1 MPGTNHSG
9 VITMSARTA
18 LITGGTSGIGK
29 ATAEVLHSR
38 GYRVAVTGQRP
49 EGVAR
54 ARAELPEDVLVLQAD
69 ARSLADTDKVV
80 SEVGACFGSLT
91 TLFLNAGV
99 SRPMTL
105 DTADEAAYDQVFAV
119 NTKGQFFTLV
129 KALPLLSDGASVIVT
144 VGIGA
149 TRSLTNNSVTAGSH
163 GALLAMIPT
172 LALELAPRRI
182 RVNAVSPGFTDTPM
196 TRTSLRAQSDDVAAT
211 MTAMAQRNPLGR
223 LGVPADVARTV
234 AFLAS
239 DDAAYVT
246 GQEIVVSGGAGLA
259 I

>member
-1 MPGTNHSG
+1 
-9 VITMSARTA
+9 MSARTA

-29 ATAEVLHSR
+29 ATARALHQR
-38 GYRVAVTGQRP
+38 GYRVAVTGQRH
-49 EGVAR
+49 ESVVGAR
-54 ARAELPEDVLVLQAD
+54 KELPDDVLVLQAD
-69 ARSLADTDKVV
+69 ARSLADIDKVV
-80 SEVGACFGSLT
+80 SEVGAQFGKLS

-105 DTADEAAYDQVFAV
+105 DTWDEAAFDEVFAV
-119 NTKGQFFTLV
+119 NTKGVFYTLV
-129 KALPLLSDGASVIVT
+129 KALPLLSDGASVIFT

-149 TRSLTNNSVTAGSH
+149 TRSLTGNSVAAGSH
-163 GALLAMIPT
+163 GAILAMIPT

-182 RVNAVSPGFTDTPM
+182 RVNAVSPGMTDTPM
-196 TRTSLRAQSDDVAAT
+196 TRASIGMMSEDVAAT
-211 MTAMAQRNPLGR
+211 MTAMADNNPFRR
-223 LGVPADVARTV
+223 LGMPEDVAGTV

-246 GQEIVVSGGAGLA
+246 GQEIVVSGGAGLS

>member
-1 MPGTNHSG
+1 
-9 VITMSARTA
+9 MSARTA

-29 ATAEVLHSR
+29 ATAELLHSR

-54 ARAELPEDVLVLQAD
+54 ARAELPEDVLVLPAD
-69 ARSLADTDKVV
+69 ARSLAETDKVV
-80 SEVGACFGSLT
+80 SEVGARFGSLT

-105 DTADEAAYDQVFAV
+105 ATADEAAYDEVFSV
-119 NTKGQFFTLV
+119 NTKGQFFTLA
-129 KALPLLSDGASVIVT
+129 KALPLLTEGASVIVT

-149 TRSLTNNSVTAGSH
+149 TRSLTGNSVTAGSH
-163 GALLAMIPT
+163 GAFLGMIPT

-182 RVNAVSPGFTDTPM
+182 RINAISPGFTDTPM
-196 TRTSLRAQSDDVAAT
+196 TRTSLRAQSDDVAAV
-211 MTAMAQRNPLGR
+211 MAAIAEKNPFGR
-223 LGVPADVARTV
+223 LGVPEDMARTV

-239 DDAAYVT
+239 DDAAYIT
-246 GQEIVVSGGAGLA
+246 GQEIMVAGGAGLA

>member
-1 MPGTNHSG
+1 
-9 VITMSARTA
+9 MSAPTA

-29 ATAEVLHSR
+29 ATAEILHNR

-49 EGVAR
+49 ESVTR
-54 ARAELPEDVLVLQAD
+54 ARRELPDDVLVLRAD
-69 ARSLADTDKVV
+69 ARSLVDTDKVV
-80 SEVGACFGSLT
+80 SEVGARFGSLT

-105 DTADEAAYDQVFAV
+105 ETADEAAYDEVFAV

-149 TRSLTNNSVTAGSH
+149 TRSLTGNSVAAGSH
-163 GALLAMIPT
+163 GAFLAMIPT

-182 RVNAVSPGFTDTPM
+182 RINAVSPGFTDTPM
-196 TRTSLRAQSDDVAAT
+196 TRSSLGTVSDDVAAT
-211 MTAMAQRNPLGR
+211 MKAMAEQNPLGR
-223 LGVPADVARTV
+223 LGAPEDIARTV

>member
-1 MPGTNHSG
+1 
-9 VITMSARTA
+9 MSAPAA

-29 ATAEVLHSR
+29 ATAEVLHSH

-49 EGVAR
+49 ESVAR
-54 ARAELPEDVLVLQAD
+54 AREELPEDILVLRAD
-69 ARSLADTDKVV
+69 ARSLADTDSVV
-80 SEVGACFGSLT
+80 SEVRERFETLT

-99 SRPMTL
+99 NRPVAL
-105 DTADEAAYDQVFAV
+105 DTCDEASFDDAFAV

-129 KALPLLSDGASVIVT
+129 KALPLLSDSASIIIT

-149 TRSLTNNSVTAGSH
+149 TRALTGNIVTAGSR
-163 GALLAMIPT
+163 GALLTMIPT

-196 TRTSLRAQSDDVAAT
+196 LTTPGSRSDDVAAMLAT
-211 MTAMAQRNPLGR
+211 IAAKNPFGR
-223 LGVPADVARTV
+223 LGTPRDIAETV

-239 DDAAYVT
+239 DAAAYIT
-246 GQEIVVSGGAGLA
+246 GQEIVVSGGAGLNA
-259 I
+259 

>member
-1 MPGTNHSG
+1 
-9 VITMSARTA
+9 MSARTA

-29 ATAEVLHSR
+29 ATALALHGR
-38 GYRVAVTGQRP
+38 GYRVAVTGQR
-49 EGVAR
+49 EESIAR
-54 ARAELPEDVLVLQAD
+54 AREELPDDVLVLQAD
-69 ARSLADTDKVV
+69 ARSLADIERVV
-80 SEVGACFGSLT
+80 SEVGAKFGNLT

-105 DTADEAAYDQVFAV
+105 DAWDEAAYDEVFAV
-119 NTKGQFFTLV
+119 NTKGVFFTLV

-149 TRSLTNNSVTAGSH
+149 TRSLTGNSVAAGSH
-163 GALLAMIPT
+163 GAILAMIPT

-182 RVNAVSPGFTDTPM
+182 RINAVSPGMTDTPM
-196 TRTSLRAQSDDVAAT
+196 TRASIGQGSDDVVGT
-211 MTAMAQRNPLGR
+211 MNTMAENNPFGR
-223 LGVPADVARTV
+223 LGRPEDVAGTV

-239 DDAAYVT
+239 DEAAYVT

>member
-1 MPGTNHSG
+1 
-9 VITMSARTA
+9 MSARTA

-29 ATAEVLHSR
+29 ATAEILRKR

-49 EGVAR
+49 ESVAQ
-54 ARAELPEDVLVLQAD
+54 ARAELPDEVLVLQAD
-69 ARSLADTDKVV
+69 ARSLADTDQVV
-80 SEVGACFGSLT
+80 ADVGARFGSLT

-105 DTADEAAYDQVFAV
+105 ETYDEAAYDDVFAV
-119 NTKGQFFTLV
+119 NTKGQFHTLV

-149 TRSLTNNSVTAGSH
+149 TRSLTGNSVTAGSH
-163 GALLAMIPT
+163 GAFLAMIPT

-182 RVNAVSPGFTDTPM
+182 RINAVSPGFTDTPM
-196 TRTSLRAQSDDVAAT
+196 TRASLRTLSGDAAA
-211 MTAMAQRNPLGR
+211 AMRALAEKNPLGR
-223 LGVPADVARTV
+223 LATPEDIAGTV

-246 GQEIVVSGGAGLA
+246 GQEILVSGGAGLA
-259 I
+259 V

>member
-1 MPGTNHSG
+1 
-9 VITMSARTA
+9 MSARTA

-29 ATAEVLHSR
+29 ATAWTLHER
-38 GYRVAVTGQRP
+38 GYRVAVTGHRQ
-49 EGVAR
+49 ESVAR
-54 ARAELPEDVLVLQAD
+54 AREELPDDVLVLQAD
-69 ARSLADTDKVV
+69 ARSLSDTDRVV
-80 SEVGACFGSLT
+80 SEVGAQFGNLT

-99 SRPMTL
+99 NHPMTL
-105 DTADEAAYDQVFAV
+105 EAWDEAAYDDVFAV
-119 NTKGQFFTLV
+119 NTKGVFFTLV

-149 TRSLTNNSVTAGSH
+149 TRSLTGSSVAAGSH
-163 GALLAMIPT
+163 GAMLAMIPT

-182 RVNAVSPGFTDTPM
+182 RINAVSPGMTDTPM
-196 TRTSLRAQSDDVAAT
+196 TRASIRTETEDVAGT
-211 MTAMAQRNPLGR
+211 MTAMAEHNPFGR
-223 LGVPADVARTV
+223 LGTPEDVAGTV

>member
-1 MPGTNHSG
+1 
-9 VITMSARTA
+9 MSARTA

-29 ATAEVLHSR
+29 AAARTLHDR
-38 GYRVAVTGQRP
+38 GYRVAVTGQ
-49 EGVAR
+49 GQQSVAR
-54 ARAELPEDVLVLQAD
+54 AREELPDDILVLQSD
-69 ARSLADTDKVV
+69 ARSLSDIDKVV
-80 SEVGACFGSLT
+80 SEVGAHFGSLT

-99 SRPMTL
+99 NRPMTL
-105 DTADEAAYDQVFAV
+105 EHLDEAGYDEVFAV
-119 NTKGQFFTLV
+119 NTKGVLFTLA

-149 TRSLTNNSVTAGSH
+149 TRSLTGSSVAAGSH
-163 GALLAMIPT
+163 GAMLSMIPT

-182 RVNAVSPGFTDTPM
+182 RINAVSPGMTDTPM
-196 TRTSLRAQSDDVAAT
+196 TRASIRTATEDVTGT
-211 MTAMAQRNPLGR
+211 MTAMAENNPFGR
-223 LGVPADVARTV
+223 LATPEDIAGTV

-239 DDAAYVT
+239 DDAAYIT

>member
-1 MPGTNHSG
+1 
-9 VITMSARTA
+9 MSPNAA

-29 ATAEVLHSR
+29 AAAEVLHSR
-38 GYRVAVTGQRP
+38 GYRVVVTGQRP
-49 EGVAR
+49 ESVDR
-54 ARAELPEDVLVLQAD
+54 ARDELPEDVLVLRAD
-69 ARSLADTDKVV
+69 ARSLADTDRVV
-80 SEVGACFGSLT
+80 SEVRERIGTLT

-99 SRPMTL
+99 TRPATL
-105 DTADEAAYDQVFAV
+105 DACDEAAFDDAFAV

-129 KALPLLSDGASVIVT
+129 KTLPLLTDGASIIVT

-149 TRSLTNNSVTAGSH
+149 TRSLTGNSLTAGSR

-182 RVNAVSPGFTDTPM
+182 RVNAVSPGYTDTPM
-196 TRTSLRAQSDDVAAT
+196 TRTRPGKGPDEVAA
-211 MTAMAQRNPLGR
+211 MLAATAATNPFGR
-223 LGVPADVARTV
+223 LGTPEDVAETV

-239 DDAAYVT
+239 DGAAYIT

-259 I
+259 V

>member
-1 MPGTNHSG
+1 
-9 VITMSARTA
+9 MSARTA

-29 ATAEVLHSR
+29 ATAEILHNH
-38 GYRVAVTGQRP
+38 GYRVAVTGQRT
-49 EGVAR
+49 ESVAW

-69 ARSLADTDKVV
+69 SRSLADTDKVV
-80 SEVGACFGSLT
+80 AEVGERFGSLT

-105 DTADEAAYDQVFAV
+105 ATADEAAYDEVFAV

-129 KALPLLSDGASVIVT
+129 KALPLLADGASVIVT

-149 TRSLTNNSVTAGSH
+149 TRSLTNNCVTAGSH

-182 RVNAVSPGFTDTPM
+182 RINSVSPGFTDTPM

-211 MTAMAQRNPLGR
+211 MAAIAAKNPFGR
-223 LGVPADVARTV
+223 LAVPEDIARTV

-246 GQEIVVSGGAGLA
+246 GQDIMVSGGAGLA

>member
-1 MPGTNHSG
+1 
-9 VITMSARTA
+9 MSSRAA

-38 GYRVAVTGQRP
+38 GYRVAVTGQRQ
-49 EGVAR
+49 ESVVR
-54 ARAELPEDVLVLQAD
+54 ARKELPEDVLVLRAD
-69 ARSLADTDKVV
+69 ARSLADTDQVV
-80 SEVGACFGSLT
+80 TEVGERFGTLT

-99 SRPMTL
+99 SRPVTL
-105 DTADEAAYDQVFAV
+105 DAWDEAAFDDVFTV

-129 KALPLLSDGASVIVT
+129 RTLPLLSDGASIIVT

-149 TRSLTNNSVTAGSH
+149 TRSLTGNSLTAASR
-163 GALLAMIPT
+163 GALLTMIPT

-182 RVNAVSPGFTDTPM
+182 RINAVSPGYTDTPM
-196 TRTSLRAQSDDVAAT
+196 LRTALGTGSDEVTVMLSD
-211 MTAMAQRNPLGR
+211 MAEKNPFGHLGR
-223 LGVPADVARTV
+223 PEDIAETV

-239 DDAAYVT
+239 DGAAYIT

-259 I
+259 V

>member
-1 MPGTNHSG
+1 
-9 VITMSARTA
+9 MSARTA

-29 ATAEVLHSR
+29 ATAEILHNR
-38 GYRVAVTGQRP
+38 GYRVAVTGRS
-49 EGVAR
+49 ESVAR
-54 ARAELPEDVLVLQAD
+54 ARQELPDDVMVLEAD

-80 SEVGACFGSLT
+80 SEVGARFGSLT

-99 SRPMTL
+99 SHPMRL
-105 DTADEAAYDQVFAV
+105 DTFDEAAYDDVFAV
-119 NTKGQFFTLV
+119 NTKGQFYTLV

-149 TRSLTNNSVTAGSH
+149 TRSLTGNSVAAGSH
-163 GALLAMIPT
+163 GAFLAMIPT

-182 RVNAVSPGFTDTPM
+182 RINAISPGMTDTPM
-196 TRTSLRAQSDDVAAT
+196 TRASLRTMSADVAAA
-211 MTAMAQRNPLGR
+211 MTAMAEQNPLGR
-223 LGVPADVARTV
+223 LGTPEDMAGTV

-239 DDAAYVT
+239 DDAAYIT
-246 GQEIVVSGGAGLA
+246 GQEIMVSGGSGLA

>member
-1 MPGTNHSG
+1 
-9 VITMSARTA
+9 MSTRAA

-29 ATAEVLHSR
+29 ATAEVLHGR
-38 GYRVAVTGQRP
+38 GYRIAVTGQRW
-49 EGVAR
+49 ESLDR
-54 ARAELPEDVLVLQAD
+54 AREELPGDVLVLHAD
-69 ARSLADTDKVV
+69 ARSLADTDRVM
-80 SEVGACFGSLT
+80 SEVRERFGTLT

-99 SRPMTL
+99 SRPVAL
-105 DTADEAAYDQVFAV
+105 DTCDEAAFDDAFAV

-149 TRSLTNNSVTAGSH
+149 TRSLTGNSVTAGSR
-163 GALLAMIPT
+163 GALLTMIPS
-172 LALELAPRRI
+172 LAVELAPRRI

-196 TRTSLRAQSDDVAAT
+196 LRTTPGMGSDEVAA
-211 MTAMAQRNPLGR
+211 MLAAMAAKNPLGR
-223 LGVPADVARTV
+223 VGRPEDIAETV

-239 DDAAYVT
+239 DGAAYIT

-259 I
+259 V